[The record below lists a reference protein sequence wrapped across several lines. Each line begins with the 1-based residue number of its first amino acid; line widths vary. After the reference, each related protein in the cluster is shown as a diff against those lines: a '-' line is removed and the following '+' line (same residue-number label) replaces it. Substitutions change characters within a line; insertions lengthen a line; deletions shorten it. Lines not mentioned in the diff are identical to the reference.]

1 MELLICYLKK
11 FKGQQGLY
19 IIRPKNKDLL
29 KQICKKIS
37 YEFTSDIAYIGKS
50 KNLFTRGKEE
60 MGWSNFEGATF
71 VRKIGVYLELD
82 IKDKRNKVL
91 RDQSRSFICSNFEI
105 ECIPFDNQI
114 NILEEETKYIK
125 SLRPCM
131 NDNKK

>member
-50 KNLFTRGKEE
+50 KNLFKRGKEE

-71 VRKIGVYLELD
+71 VRKIGLYLDFD

-91 RDQSRSFICSNFEI
+91 RDQTRVFICSNFEI
-105 ECIPFDNQI
+105 ECIPFDNKI
-114 NILEEETKYIK
+114 NILCEETKYIK
-125 SLRPCM
+125 SLKPSM